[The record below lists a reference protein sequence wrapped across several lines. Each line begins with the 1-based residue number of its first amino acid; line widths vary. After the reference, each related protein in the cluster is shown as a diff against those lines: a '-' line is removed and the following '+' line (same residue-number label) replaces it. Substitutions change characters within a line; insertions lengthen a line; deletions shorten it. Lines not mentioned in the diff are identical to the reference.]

1 MTTIEKVSESTR
13 YITAEDGTVIEAT
26 TTLWEDGIYTV
37 YAEWDQDQIYQTV
50 RCFRDPLIDNSTEP
64 PTDDDIIGAW
74 ETAQG
79 W

>member
-13 YITAEDGTVIEAT
+13 YITTDDGTVIEAI

-50 RCFRDPLIDNSTEP
+50 RWVEDPLIDDATEP
-64 PTDDDIIGAW
+64 PTDDDIIGAY
-74 ETAQG
+74 ETAIG

>member
-1 MTTIEKVSESTR
+1 MNTIEKVSESTR
-13 YITAEDGTVIEAT
+13 YITTDDGTVIEAI

-50 RCFRDPLIDNSTEP
+50 RWVEDPLIDDATEP
-64 PTDDDIIGAW
+64 PTDDDIIGAY
-74 ETAQG
+74 ETAIG

>member
-13 YITAEDGTVIEAT
+13 YITHEYGTVIEAI

-37 YAEWDQDQIYQTV
+37 YAEWDQDHIYQTV
-50 RCFRDPLIDNSTEP
+50 RWVKDPLIDDATEP
-64 PTDDDIIGAW
+64 PTDDDIIGAY
-74 ETAQG
+74 ETAVG

>member
-13 YITAEDGTVIEAT
+13 YITTDHGTVIEAI

-50 RCFRDPLIDNSTEP
+50 RWVKDPLIDDATEP
-64 PTDDDIIGAW
+64 PTDDDIIGAY
-74 ETAQG
+74 ETAIG